1 MLDPAVHVEI
11 LRPLRR
17 RQKHPHGRGAQRFGL
32 GGRAPCRRRERE
44 RLRVVVGE
52 QLRVIGDTLAD
63 GRLEPFGDESMLPSA
78 LGARDL
84 PVRDV
89 AHQQVREREFTL
101 PLERRRPGGAH
112 EIAVGEV
119 DERGLNGALVAT

>member
-1 MLDPAVHVEI
+1 MVRNH
-11 LRPLRR
+11 
-17 RQKHPHGRGAQRFGL
+17 
-32 GGRAPCRRRERE
+32 
-44 RLRVVVGE
+44 LRVVFGTAE
-52 QLRVIGDTLAD
+52 RLDPLGGSEMFLR
-63 GRLEPFGDESMLPSA
+63 P